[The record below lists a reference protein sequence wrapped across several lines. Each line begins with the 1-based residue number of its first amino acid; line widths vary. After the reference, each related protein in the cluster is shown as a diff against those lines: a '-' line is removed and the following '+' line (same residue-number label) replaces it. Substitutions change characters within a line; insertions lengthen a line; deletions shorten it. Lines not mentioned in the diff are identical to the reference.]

1 ETGFESDV
9 INNAYT
15 LALYRV
21 GDKARL
27 AEIASAIGELLWPHD
42 PATAMDYF
50 QRALTADLDRER
62 ARRIAELY
70 EEFAAPFREQLR
82 TNIEKVSRVAHIVGS
97 LVPAHATTQYIR
109 MLVAGLRKQGIEST
123 IFTTES

>member
-1 ETGFESDV
+1 MSYEAAFDALKNGDFPAAVPLLEKAARETGFESDV

-27 AEIASAIGELLWPHD
+27 AEIASSIGELLWPHD

-50 QRALTADLDRER
+50 QRALTADLDQER
-62 ARRIAELY
+62 VRRIAELF
-70 EEFAAPFREQLR
+70 EEFAEPFRAQSRL
-82 TNIEKVSRVAHIVGS
+82 NLEKVSRVAHVI
-97 LVPAHATTQYIR
+97 
-109 MLVAGLRKQGIEST
+109 
-123 IFTTES
+123 